1 MEVRFV
7 APHLNHLDELDSEL
21 LFAAV
26 FEDERPAYG
35 VAGLC
40 DWRLGGRIS
49 RILAS
54 GFFSGALG
62 EVLLVPGRPKTTFD
76 KICLFGAGSRQ
87 AFDEHIYLRLVQ
99 RMLQAM
105 VDLRAR
111 GGVVELPGRHL
122 GLVAPERAA
131 EIALEEAERY
141 AADVDVWVLVEGPTG
156 RAAIEKLV
164 FELKR
169 RRQRVESA
177 FDL

>member
-26 FEDERPAYG
+26 FEDERPAHG

-49 RILAS
+49 KILAS
-54 GFFSGALG
+54 GFFTGALG
-62 EVLLVPGRPKTTFD
+62 DVILVPGRPKTTFD
-76 KICLFGAGSRQ
+76 KICLFGAGARKT
-87 AFDEHIYLRLVQ
+87 FDEAIYVRLVQ
-99 RMLQAM
+99 RMLRAM

-122 GLVAPERAA
+122 GLVAPERAV
-131 EIALEEAERY
+131 EIALAEAAPH
-141 AADVDVWVLVEGPTG
+141 AADVDVWVLVEEAAG

-164 FELKR
+164 FELRR

-177 FDL
+177 FDM

>member
-26 FEDERPAYG
+26 FDDERPVHG

-49 RILAS
+49 KILAS

-76 KICLFGAGSRQ
+76 KICLFGAGSRTS
-87 AFDEHIYLRLVQ
+87 FDEAVYVQLVR
-99 RMLQAM
+99 RMFKAM

-122 GLVAPERAA
+122 GLVSPERAV
-131 EIALEEAERY
+131 EIALEQAAHHAAE
-141 AADVDVWVLVEGPTG
+141 VDVWVLVEEAAG

-164 FELKR
+164 FDLKR

-177 FDL
+177 FDV

>member
-26 FEDERPAYG
+26 FEDERPAHG

-49 RILAS
+49 KILAS
-54 GFFSGALG
+54 GFFTGALG
-62 EVLLVPGRPKTTFD
+62 DVLLVPGRPKTTFD
-76 KICLFGAGSRQ
+76 KICLFGAGARST
-87 AFDEHIYLRLVQ
+87 FDEAIYTRLVA
-99 RMLQAM
+99 RMFSAM

-122 GLVAPERAA
+122 GLVGAERAA
-131 EIALEEAERY
+131 EIALEASEHHAAE
-141 AADVDVWVLVEGPTG
+141 VDVWVLVEEAVG

-164 FELKR
+164 FDVR
-169 RRQRVESA
+169 RRKQRVESA